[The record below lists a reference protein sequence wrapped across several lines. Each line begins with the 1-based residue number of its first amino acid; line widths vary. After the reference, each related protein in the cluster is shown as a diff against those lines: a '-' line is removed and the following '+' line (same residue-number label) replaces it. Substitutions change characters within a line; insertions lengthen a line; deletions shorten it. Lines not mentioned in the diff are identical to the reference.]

1 MKRLEVKNHNT
12 IEELKKEIRE
22 AKNGRYAL
30 RVQCIKLKKEG
41 KRTKEIEEAL
51 LISRDA
57 VSRWVRRY
65 NKEGLEGLKSKKPTG
80 RKEKWNDDLFK
91 ELFEELNKNRG
102 FWTIKK
108 MQKFIK
114 EKHNIKIPEESLRRK
129 IHKAKYSWKTSRPNP
144 YKGDKQKQEEFKKN
158 S

>member
-65 NKEGLEGLKSKKPTG
+65 NKEGLEGLKPKKPTG
-80 RKEKWNDDLFK
+80 RKEKWNDELFK